1 MGKELNEL
9 TIKEASG
16 FLEKKEISSVDLT
29 KACLLRI
36 KETNKILNSF
46 ITINEKNASEE
57 AEKSDKR
64 RREGKSKGILDG
76 IPISIKDVI
85 LTKDLKT
92 TASSKMLENFIPPF
106 DAEVVAKLKEQGVV
120 ILGKNNCD
128 AWAHGASNEHSDFGP
143 VLNPWDLARVP
154 GGSSGGSAAAVASNQ
169 TIFSVGSD
177 TGGSIR
183 QPASFCGV
191 VGLKP
196 TYGSVSRFGL
206 IAMASSLDVIGP
218 ITKTVEDAAIILEVI
233 SGKDK
238 KDSTTVDE
246 GLASINNISKRGI
259 KGLKIGL
266 PKEYFGKGIEDD
278 VKKSIEEVLK
288 VLKNLGAE
296 IKEVTLPYTKYTV
309 PTYYIIQPAEVSS
322 NLSRYDGVKYG
333 YSSKEAQNLLD
344 TYLKSRAEGLG
355 DEAKRRIML
364 GTYVL
369 SSGYYDAYYKKAME
383 VRALIKKDFEEVFE
397 EVDLIVTPTSPTT
410 AFKIGE
416 KKQEPIQMYLA
427 DIFTA
432 GANLAGIPGISIPNS
447 FSKDGLPVGL
457 QILSKQFNENII
469 LKVAHEFEQAT
480 RNEPWRNLK
489 PKL

>member
-1 MGKELNEL
+1 
-9 TIKEASG
+9 
-16 FLEKKEISSVDLT
+16 
-29 KACLLRI
+29 
-36 KETNKILNSF
+36 
-46 ITINEKNASEE
+46 
-57 AEKSDKR
+57 
-64 RREGKSKGILDG
+64 
-76 IPISIKDVI
+76 
-85 LTKDLKT
+85 
-92 TASSKMLENFIPPF
+92 
-106 DAEVVAKLKEQGVV
+106 
-120 ILGKNNCD
+120 
-128 AWAHGASNEHSDFGP
+128 
-143 VLNPWDLARVP
+143 
-154 GGSSGGSAAAVASNQ
+154 
-169 TIFSVGSD
+169 
-177 TGGSIR
+177 
-183 QPASFCGV
+183 
-191 VGLKP
+191 
-196 TYGSVSRFGL
+196 
-206 IAMASSLDVIGP
+206 
-218 ITKTVEDAAIILEVI
+218 
-233 SGKDK
+233 
-238 KDSTTVDE
+238 
-246 GLASINNISKRGI
+246 
-259 KGLKIGL
+259 
-266 PKEYFGKGIEDD
+266 
-278 VKKSIEEVLK
+278 
-288 VLKNLGAE
+288 
-296 IKEVTLPYTKYTV
+296 
-309 PTYYIIQPAEVSS
+309 
-322 NLSRYDGVKYG
+322 LSRYDGVKYG